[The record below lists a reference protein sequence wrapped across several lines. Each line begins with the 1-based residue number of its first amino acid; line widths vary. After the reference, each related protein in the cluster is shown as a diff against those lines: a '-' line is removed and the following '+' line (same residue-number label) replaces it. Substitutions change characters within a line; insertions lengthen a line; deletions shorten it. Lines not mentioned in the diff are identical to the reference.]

1 MRALDA
7 PARWVSRRL
16 RDTSLSPGAWVG
28 VVMVALALGVALFG
42 PFFAPYPPDAIF
54 GVAFGKP
61 SSQHLLGLDFVGR
74 DALSRFLWGGRTAI
88 FIALAGTIAG
98 VVVGIVIGTVSAYR
112 RGWFDEVFGRLTDLT
127 LAFPA
132 LIFALLLLAA
142 FGSSI
147 PIVVVAIAVTTVPG
161 VTRIARAA
169 ALEVVDL
176 PYVEAAR
183 ARGEHILYVMG
194 REILPN
200 IRRPLLVDFGLRVT
214 ASILLVAALS
224 FLGLGL
230 KPPAAD
236 WGLMIGENRIALTV
250 QPWPVIVPIVAIAF
264 ITIGINLLLD
274 GYRRHTG
281 AWRVAQTTETT
292 SAV

>member
-1 MRALDA
+1 MQRIRSID
-7 PARWVSRRL
+7 
-16 RDTSLSPGAWVG
+16 LSVG
-28 VVMVALALGVALFG
+28 GWIGLVMVLLALGVALFG

-54 GVAFGKP
+54 GAAFAKP

-88 FIALAGTIAG
+88 FIALLGTVIGA
-98 VVVGIVIGTVSAYR
+98 VVGILLGIASAYR
-112 RGWFDEVFGRLTDLT
+112 RGWFDELFGRFTDLM

-142 FGSSI
+142 FGSSV
-147 PIVVVAIAVTTVPG
+147 PVVVVALAITTAPG
-161 VTRIARAA
+161 VMRIARAA

-183 ARGEHILYVMG
+183 ARGERIHYVLG

-200 IRRPLLVDFGLRVT
+200 IRRPVLVDFGLRLT

-236 WGLMIGENRIALTV
+236 WGLMIGENRVALTV
-250 QPWPVIVPIVAIAF
+250 QPWPVVVPIVAIAF

-274 GYRRHTG
+274 GYRRRMGT
-281 AWRVAQTTETT
+281 WRVRERTETT

>member
-1 MRALDA
+1 MMGRIRGGV
-7 PARWVSRRL
+7 PN
-16 RDTSLSPGAWVG
+16 LSPGAWVG
-28 VVMVALALGVALFG
+28 LAMVALAIGVAIFG

-54 GVAFGKP
+54 GAAFAKP

-74 DALSRFLWGGRTAI
+74 DVLSRFLWGGRTAI
-88 FIALAGTIAG
+88 FIALSGTIAG
-98 VVVGIVIGTVSAYR
+98 VVLGIAIGTMSAYL
-112 RGWFDEVFGRLTDLT
+112 RGWFDEIFGRLTDLT

-142 FGSSI
+142 FGSSVT
-147 PIVVVAIAVTTVPG
+147 VVVIAIAVTTVPG

-183 ARGEHILYVMG
+183 ARGERIHYVMG

-250 QPWPVIVPIVAIAF
+250 QPWPVIVPIIAIAF
-264 ITIGINLLLD
+264 ITIGINLVLD
-274 GYRRHTG
+274 GYRRRVDV
-281 AWRVAQTTETT
+281 WRVKDTSETT
-292 SAV
+292 IAV

>member
-1 MRALDA
+1 MKRVRSID
-7 PARWVSRRL
+7 
-16 RDTSLSPGAWVG
+16 LSVG
-28 VVMVALALGVALFG
+28 GWIGLVMVLLALGVALFG

-54 GVAFGKP
+54 GASFAKP

-88 FIALAGTIAG
+88 FIALLGTVIGA
-98 VVVGIVIGTVSAYR
+98 VVGILLGIATAYR
-112 RGWFDEVFGRLTDLT
+112 RGWFDEVFGRFTDLM

-142 FGSSI
+142 FGSSV
-147 PIVVVAIAVTTVPG
+147 PVVVVALAITTAPG
-161 VTRIARAA
+161 VMRIARAA
-169 ALEVVDL
+169 SLEVVDL

-183 ARGEHILYVMG
+183 ARGERTHYVLG

-200 IRRPLLVDFGLRVT
+200 IRRPVLVDFGLRLT

-236 WGLMIGENRIALTV
+236 WGLMIGENRVALTV
-250 QPWPVIVPIVAIAF
+250 QPWPVVVPIVAIAF

-274 GYRRHTG
+274 GYRRRMGTWH
-281 AWRVAQTTETT
+281 ARERTETT

>member
-1 MRALDA
+1 MRAL
-7 PARWVSRRL
+7 RRL
-16 RDTSLSPGAWVG
+16 RLALRAGRRRAGLSTGAWVG
-28 VVMVALALGVALFG
+28 VAMVTIALGIAIFG

-54 GVAFGKP
+54 GGAFAKP

-88 FIALAGTIAG
+88 FIALLGTTVG
-98 VVVGIVIGTVSAYR
+98 VAVGIAIGILSAYL
-112 RGWFDEVFGRLTDLT
+112 RGWFDEIFGRVTDLA

-142 FGSSI
+142 FGSSVA
-147 PIVVVAIAVTTVPG
+147 VVVIALAVTTVPG

-169 ALEVVDL
+169 ALEIVDL

-183 ARGEHILYVMG
+183 ARGEHVGYVMG

-200 IRRPLLVDFGLRVT
+200 IRRPLLVDFGLRLT

-250 QPWPVIVPIVAIAF
+250 QPWPVIVPIFAIAF

-274 GYRRHTG
+274 GYRRSLG
-281 AWRVAQTTETT
+281 AWRISETSETT